1 MLSSEYRE
9 PFELFTAAVDVDE
22 WGDQHEVRETVYR
35 GWCKAVNMSGSEYW
49 AAHAQGMEATT
60 KFYCRWSPVFEGMST
75 VGLTLTYRGRAF
87 DVLAIDN
94 VAGRNAD
101 CAIKAKER
109 A

>member
-9 PFELFTAAVDVDE
+9 PFELSAAVVDVDE
-22 WGDQHEVRETVYR
+22 WGEQVETRETVYA
-35 GWCKAVNMSGSEYW
+35 GWCKAVNMTGSEYW
-49 AAHAQGMEATT
+49 VAHAQGMETTT
-60 KFYCRWSPVFEGMST
+60 KFYCRWSHVFEGLST

-94 VAGRNAD
+94 VAGCNAD